1 MQKDILTGAM
11 VDKLIPIYIPDAEA
25 KQFLVFQERFEIFEA
40 METSGAF
47 DVMWGKVTLNFANK
61 QLQTM
66 SVEHVHRIKPV

>member
-1 MQKDILTGAM
+1 
-11 VDKLIPIYIPDAEA
+11 
-25 KQFLVFQERFEIFEA
+25 

-66 SVEHVHRIKPV
+66 SVEHVHRIRST